1 MDAAGHAAP
10 DAATAARSQEDA
22 FALSRSA
29 TQLAEVAAIVARL
42 SKHGDRLPCATAT
55 TADVHTSLQ
64 ALSDDAAQAASK
76 LRAQCQACLEELAA
90 VRGLSCSDE
99 FMDELLQR
107 IFSTNSTGSA
117 ADMEVSS
124 ASAPVLSSMTSS
136 DAVSTTQ
143 FLDGILAASS
153 GGTGQASVEQRL
165 DTLISALP
173 SRPAPCDAEAAAREE
188 HMLLRELSLDGGAQA
203 DATKY
208 GRRLRGGAVPVE
220 TGCR

>member
-10 DAATAARSQEDA
+10 DAATAAHSQEDA

-76 LRAQCQACLEELAA
+76 LRAQCQACLEGLAA

-107 IFSTNSTGSA
+107 IFSANSTGSA

-124 ASAPVLSSMTSS
+124 TSAPVLSSMTSS

-143 FLDGILAASS
+143 FLDGILAASNGS
-153 GGTGQASVEQRL
+153 GQASVEQRL

-203 DATKY
+203 DATKC
-208 GRRLRGGAVPVE
+208 GRILRGGAVPVE
-220 TGCR
+220 TGCH

>member
-1 MDAAGHAAP
+1 MD
-10 DAATAARSQEDA
+10 
-22 FALSRSA
+22 
-29 TQLAEVAAIVARL
+29 
-42 SKHGDRLPCATAT
+42 
-55 TADVHTSLQ
+55 
-64 ALSDDAAQAASK
+64 
-76 LRAQCQACLEELAA
+76 
-90 VRGLSCSDE
+90 
-99 FMDELLQR
+99 
-107 IFSTNSTGSA
+107 
-117 ADMEVSS
+117 VSS
-124 ASAPVLSSMTSS
+124 TSAPVLSSMTSS
-136 DAVSTTQ
+136 DAVTTTQ

-173 SRPAPCDAEAAAREE
+173 SRPAPCDAEAAAREG